1 MRRKGDQ
8 KLFATPGMIDGAMQ
22 VITSKQSVFYAAEYP
37 DINKD
42 RLGRLSW
49 TFPKIMRIW
58 PSLRVNNQ
66 VEASDHCPSHLS

>member
-37 DINKD
+37 
-42 RLGRLSW
+42 
-49 TFPKIMRIW
+49 T
-58 PSLRVNNQ
+58 
-66 VEASDHCPSHLS
+66 